1 MDRRYL
7 KYKQSRKY
15 ILTMMIFILYF
26 AFVRRTID
34 STGNLISLLG
44 RTCNERI
51 FLAVFLPI
59 FLVNNFNMLKNI
71 VNPSIIIREN
81 SKWNYTFVTV
91 KTMVLHSVIYTSI
104 VLGNWY
110 IMIGMSGIEGK
121 SRAVFIYI
129 FYMFITQIIGWTLI
143 GMTQIIVFLYL
154 PNIVLSFIFCQ
165 LLFIMT
171 NLSLYLSLTLRDILA
186 IRIYSFMFEL
196 SDFTNWESLLTV
208 GLIYGVII
216 MSVTFICYKLL
227 KNYDFLPR
235 R

>member
-1 MDRRYL
+1 MDRRYF
-7 KYKQSRKY
+7 KYKQNRKY
-15 ILTMMIFILYF
+15 ILTMMIFIVYF
-26 AFVRRTID
+26 AIIRRSID
-34 STGNLISLLG
+34 ATGDLISLLG

-59 FLVNNFNMLKNI
+59 FLVNNFNMLKNM
-71 VNPSIIIREN
+71 VNPSIVIRES
-81 SKWNYTFVTV
+81 SKWNYTFVIF
-91 KTMVLHSVIYTSI
+91 KTMISHSVIYTSL

-110 IMIGMSGIEGK
+110 IMIGMSGSEEK
-121 SRAVFIYI
+121 SRVVFIYI
-129 FYMFITQIIGWTLI
+129 LYMFFTQIIGWTLI
-143 GMTQIIVFLYL
+143 GMTQILVFLCL

-186 IRIYSFMFEL
+186 IRIYSFMFGV
-196 SDFTNWESLLTV
+196 SDFTNGQSLLTV

-216 MSVTFICYKLL
+216 MLATLICYKLL
-227 KNYDFLPR
+227 RNYDFLPR